1 MIRSS
6 IDYLIN
12 LQKDAKENE
21 ASFQSN
27 YDLWQKT
34 QNKRNWDEMW
44 MSVYITCLNICKKI
58 YKSRKV
64 IIEDEELVAKATD
77 SAAYVM
83 KFINKGVRPEKLS
96 SYCYL
101 RCLRFIQN
109 PKDMWYE
116 MNVTQMPRDNYKEN
130 VDMEI
135 EDNNDA

>member
-1 MIRSS
+1 MN
-6 IDYLIN
+6 LIN

-27 YDLWQKT
+27 YDLWQQT

-135 EDNNDA
+135 AENDS

>member
-1 MIRSS
+1 MISSS

-34 QNKRNWDEMW
+34 QNKHNWDEMW

-101 RCLRFIQN
+101 RVLRFIQN

>member
-6 IDYLIN
+6 NDYLIN

-130 VDMEI
+130 VDMDI

>member
-1 MIRSS
+1 MISS
-6 IDYLIN
+6 NDYLIN
-12 LQKDAKENE
+12 LQRDAKENE

-27 YDLWQKT
+27 YDLWQES

-83 KFINKGVRPEKLS
+83 KFINNKGVRPDKLS

-109 PKDMWYE
+109 PKDVWYDQ
-116 MNVTQMPRDNYKEN
+116 NVTNLPKDNYKDI
-130 VDMEI
+130 DMEI
-135 EDNNDA
+135 EDDDN

>member
-1 MIRSS
+1 MT
-6 IDYLIN
+6 DYLIN

-27 YDLWQKT
+27 YDLWQQT
-34 QNKRNWDEMW
+34 QNKHNWDEMW

-135 EDNNDA
+135 EDNA

>member
-1 MIRSS
+1 MIS
-6 IDYLIN
+6 YLIN

-34 QNKRNWDEMW
+34 QNKRNWDNMW
-44 MSVYITCLNICKKI
+44 MAVYITCFNICKKI

-135 EDNNDA
+135 EDDYNA

>member
-1 MIRSS
+1 MTNSN
-6 IDYLIN
+6 DYLIN

-34 QNKRNWDEMW
+34 QNKCNWDNMW

-135 EDNNDA
+135 EDA

>member
-1 MIRSS
+1 MISSS
-6 IDYLIN
+6 INYLIN
-12 LQKDAKENE
+12 IQKDAKENE

-44 MSVYITCLNICKKI
+44 MAVYITCLNICKKI

-116 MNVTQMPRDNYKEN
+116 MNVTQMPRDNYKDI
-130 VDMEI
+130 DMEI
-135 EDNNDA
+135 EDEDDK

>member
-1 MIRSS
+1 MTKST
-6 IDYLIN
+6 DYLIN

-34 QNKRNWDEMW
+34 QNKRNWDNMW

-135 EDNNDA
+135 EDNA

>member
-1 MIRSS
+1 MT
-6 IDYLIN
+6 DYLIN

-135 EDNNDA
+135 EDNV

>member
-1 MIRSS
+1 MISS
-6 IDYLIN
+6 TDYLIN

-34 QNKRNWDEMW
+34 QNKRNWDNMW

-116 MNVTQMPRDNYKEN
+116 MNVTQMPQDNYKEN

-135 EDNNDA
+135 EDKNA

>member
-1 MIRSS
+1 MIS
-6 IDYLIN
+6 YLIN

-34 QNKRNWDEMW
+34 QNKRNWDNMW
-44 MSVYITCLNICKKI
+44 MAVYITCLNICKKI

-135 EDNNDA
+135 EDDYNA

>member
-1 MIRSS
+1 MISN
-6 IDYLIN
+6 LIN

-83 KFINKGVRPEKLS
+83 KFVRKGVRPDKLS

-109 PKDMWYE
+109 PKDVWYE
-116 MNVTQMPRDNYKEN
+116 TNVTQMPQDNYKDI
-130 VDMEI
+130 DMEI
-135 EDNNDA
+135 EDKNA